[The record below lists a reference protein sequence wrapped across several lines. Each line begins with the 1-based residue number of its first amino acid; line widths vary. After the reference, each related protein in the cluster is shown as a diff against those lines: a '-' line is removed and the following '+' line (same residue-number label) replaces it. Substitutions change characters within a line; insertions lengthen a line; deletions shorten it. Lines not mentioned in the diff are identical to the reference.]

1 MREAFYPKLRLH
13 PDRDARLIRWWQ
25 SLPPSE
31 RASEWRRVLHWA
43 LDLIESGW
51 VPGVVVPFEAVG
63 QGANRASSAGS
74 PAAATQAPPADPA
87 PRGDA
92 EPGTAGGNGPDTA
105 SSATEADPRW
115 AGLLA
120 EFE

>member
-63 QGANRASSAGS
+63 QGASTGSSAT
-74 PAAATQAPPADPA
+74 ATQTPSADPT
-87 PRGDA
+87 PRGDV
-92 EPGTAGGNGPDTA
+92 EPGTSGRHGPDA
-105 SSATEADPRW
+105 GSSATEADPRW